1 MVYFFLATMVFKYLL
16 MYVFVTGVETGG
28 QIWRLLFNRL
38 LVSCVLFQ
46 VVMIGVLNLKSARIP
61 SIAVLPLPFV
71 TILFKIVCSRRFDSR
86 VYYYTPEMEG
96 LASHHPNDPKDG
108 SGRATKNSIGFRFGD
123 PAFFAELPVPM
134 VHERVRHLLPKLYGN
149 SDKTMRTPFV
159 SRMTRQKSI
168 RHVSVIHLQ
177 NNLSGGGELRFQSIG
192 EKDLELDDST
202 EGVNGLYKFNEDEE
216 SQNIVDPPK
225 TSYYSNSFSSQNQIN
240 GNFTATNPLKRLSNR
255 IGASLHNATNTQND
269 MYSPRRPLVTSAS
282 YMDTNAATEEDMSYY
297 NSPSQHEHPPPGPQ
311 QHMNQDMEYF
321 VAGRAYRSHD
331 PQHLDSSN
339 VIEMAN
345 IYRSQQ
351 QPYQPQQREHT
362 NVLMDGYNHYV
373 RSPANAYTSGN
384 GKAKNH
390 QQQMMNNQQ
399 QQQDFHKDYL

>member
-1 MVYFFLATMVFKYLL
+1 

-46 VVMIGVLNLKSARIP
+46 VVMIGVLNLKSAHIP
-61 SIAVLPLPFV
+61 SLVVIPLPIV
-71 TILFKIVCSRRFDSR
+71 TILFKIICGRRFDPR
-86 VYYYTPEMEG
+86 VYYYTPKMEG
-96 LASHHPNDPKDG
+96 PSSPHTKD
-108 SGRATKNSIGFRFGD
+108 SQDVHGRLEKNSIGFRFGD

-134 VHERVRHLLPKLYGN
+134 IHERVRHMLPHLYGS
-149 SDKTMRTPFV
+149 SDKTTRKPFI

-177 NNLSGGGELRFQSIG
+177 NNAGSGGELKFQSIG

-216 SQNIVDPPK
+216 NQNVVDPPK

-240 GNFTATNPLKRLSNR
+240 GNSTATNPLKRLSNR
-255 IGASLHNATNTQND
+255 ISASFHNATNNSSQND
-269 MYSPRRPLVTSAS
+269 VYSPKRPLVTSAS
-282 YMDTNAATEEDMSYY
+282 YMETNTATEDDTIISSYY
-297 NSPSQHEHPPPGPQ
+297 DSPVRQEQNTHPSPSAQ
-311 QHMNQDMEYF
+311 QREQRINEDMEYF

-331 PQHLDSSN
+331 PRHLDSTN
-339 VIEMAN
+339 AIEMAN

-351 QPYQPQQREHT
+351 QPYLPQQQEHT
-362 NVLMDGYNHYV
+362 NALLDGYNHYV
-373 RSPANAYTSGN
+373 RSPPSAYTSGN
-384 GKAKNH
+384 GRPKNH
-390 QQQMMNNQQ
+390 QQQMMTNQQ
-399 QQQDFHKDYL
+399 E